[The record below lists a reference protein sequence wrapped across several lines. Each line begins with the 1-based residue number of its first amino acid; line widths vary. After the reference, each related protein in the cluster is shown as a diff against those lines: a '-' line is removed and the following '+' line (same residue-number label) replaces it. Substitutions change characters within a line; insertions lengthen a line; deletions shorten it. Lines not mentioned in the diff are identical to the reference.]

1 MTIGFVGL
9 GKMGAQM
16 VRRLLGAEHTVVVFD
31 VDTAAVERAAD
42 QGATPANSYQSLV
55 AALGA
60 QPIIWLMI
68 PAQFVDTTLDTL
80 LPLLPQGSI
89 VIDGG
94 NSDYRRTADR
104 AQRLGAQGVTFMD
117 VGTSGGVLGEA
128 EGFSMMIGGDAA
140 TYTII
145 KPLIASL
152 ARPNGYAYLGPSGAG
167 HFVKM
172 VHNGI
177 EYGMMQA
184 YAEGYHVMKQ
194 GPYPGLSLA
203 DAANVWQHGSIIE
216 SKLNELIAGIMANDQ
231 ELSGIDGVVAES
243 GEARWTVET
252 AKAHHISTP
261 AIETSLTVRLQSQ
274 QGKTTYATKLLAAL
288 RNAFGGHAINQ
299 K

>member
-31 VDTAAVERAAD
+31 VDTAAIERAAD

-152 ARPNGYAYLGPSGAG
+152 ARPDGYAYLGPSGAG

-252 AKAHHISTP
+252 AKAHNISTP
-261 AIETSLTVRLQSQ
+261 AIETSLAVRLQSQ